1 MAALARGARCAAY
14 KMYASASLLG
24 RLALAENSRS
34 FTFNMTG
41 TLFIVATP
49 IGNLEDITF
58 RAVRIL
64 READLIAA
72 EDTRHSR
79 KLLSHFGIAKPL
91 TSYFDHN
98 KTLKGRYILDQLA
111 EGLSVAL
118 ITDAG
123 TPCISDPGYQ
133 LVRDAVAAG
142 FAVVPVPG
150 PSAAVTAL
158 SASGLPTDAFVFE
171 GFLPNKQ
178 GKRREKLAMVKG
190 ERRVVIFYESPNRLL
205 ATLTDLREVLGE
217 RELVVARELTKI
229 YEEFVRGECSTVI
242 EAFQQR
248 TVKGEVVIL
257 VAPAAEDPARET
269 PAPLA
274 ELLNSLMA
282 GGNLSLKDAV
292 KQVALQTGCARS
304 EVYAEALKLKGQV

>member
-1 MAALARGARCAAY
+1 MEPHPSPLTPKGVLY
-14 KMYASASLLG
+14 
-24 RLALAENSRS
+24 
-34 FTFNMTG
+34 
-41 TLFIVATP
+41 IVATP

-79 KLLSHFGIAKPL
+79 KLLSHFGISKPL

-98 KTLKGRYILDQLA
+98 KELKGRYILDQLA
-111 EGLSVAL
+111 EGVSVAL

-190 ERRVVIFYESPNRLL
+190 EQRVVIFYESPNRLL

-229 YEEFVRGECSTVI
+229 YEEFIRGSCSLVI
-242 EAFQQR
+242 EKLQDR
-248 TVKGEVVIL
+248 TIKGEVVIL
-257 VAPAAEDPARET
+257 VAPAAADPERDATESV
-269 PAPLA
+269 A
-274 ELLNSLMA
+274 ELLSCLMA
-282 GGNLSLKDAV
+282 GEGFP
-292 KQVALQTGCARS
+292 
-304 EVYAEALKLKGQV
+304 